1 MPAQIDLFAT
11 NQKSVSNV
19 SFDLSKPDRVPE
31 DRFNRDQW
39 AVMRPNRPYPAEFA
53 GAHGRGLK
61 ALGLRADTKG
71 GGIAE
76 VDD

>member
-11 NQKSVSNV
+11 NPKSVSNA

-39 AVMRPNRPYPAEFA
+39 ALMRPGKPYPKEFA

-61 ALGLRADTKG
+61 ALGLQSERGKAG
-71 GGIAE
+71 VAE
-76 VDD
+76 IDD